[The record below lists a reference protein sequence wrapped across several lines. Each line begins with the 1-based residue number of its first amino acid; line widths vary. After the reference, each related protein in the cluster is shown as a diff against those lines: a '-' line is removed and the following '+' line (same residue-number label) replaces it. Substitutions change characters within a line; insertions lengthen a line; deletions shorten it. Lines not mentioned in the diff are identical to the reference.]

1 MKMSVEI
8 NGEKFRTFSDIYAED
23 VTLSDAERK
32 AIEQDAAIIRK
43 LVAFRDKEDLSW
55 HDITSQ
61 SAQKVHRKFYIK

>member
-23 VTLSDAERK
+23 IILSNAERK
-32 AIEQDAAIIRK
+32 GIELNAAIIRK
-43 LVAFRDKEDLSW
+43 LVAFRDKEGLSW
-55 HDITSQ
+55 RDITSK